1 MGRKRKRTGR
11 HWWRNGVVLMAG
23 AALVSKLIGVLQKVP
38 LQNMAGDRV
47 FGIYNAVYPFYQ
59 LMAVLAT
66 AGVPT
71 AVSII
76 IAQRLRKGDV
86 PDKVSLTLRA
96 ALWMLGI
103 TGLLAFAFMWGS
115 VSNTAVWIGDK
126 AVETSLRTLSV
137 ALLFMP
143 VVAVLRGYWQGLGR
157 MSISAGSQLME
168 QLVRVSVM
176 LLVLILG
183 LRASWDDGAIA
194 GGVMLGS
201 AAGAASVLI
210 VYSLIRGRRSDRARL
225 LVKAELRRERTPL
238 GVMLREMRE
247 VAVLA
252 LPAAL
257 AAIVIPMASVV
268 DAFTVPTML
277 QQAGIGDA
285 AAMHQFG
292 VYSRAQPLLQLVVM
306 VAGAV
311 GAALAPGLSA
321 ARTYGESR
329 ILHERL
335 SLLIRLAWACGAA
348 AALGLVL
355 LAEPLNVM
363 FYKDAQGTRAF
374 AIVGFTALAGCV
386 SAVIAPALQSLGAVR
401 IPAALLLV
409 AALLKGAL
417 NAVLVPS
424 LGIEGAAFSG
434 VVALS
439 VAALLGAAALG
450 RAAAAYAP
458 PGDGVRRAGR
468 GRAAAMALAVMA
480 ASVIVTERAL
490 GAALGDALP
499 PRAAAAALAL
509 TGVAVGACAFAAAGL
524 RCGMISA
531 QELRALTGGEAWAAR
546 LRRWRLLP
554 RAER

>member
-1 MGRKRKRTGR
+1 
-11 HWWRNGVVLMAG
+11 MAG
-23 AALVSKLIGVLQKVP
+23 AALVSKLIGVLQKIP

-71 AVSII
+71 AVSIM
-76 IAQRLRKGDV
+76 IAQRLRMGDTQEEV
-86 PDKVSLTLRA
+86 NTTLWA

-103 TGLLAFAFMWGS
+103 TGLMAFVFMWLSAG
-115 VSNTAVWIGDK
+115 NTAVWIGDK

-143 VVAVLRGYWQGLGR
+143 VVAALRGYWQGRGLMGL
-157 MSISAGSQLME
+157 SAGSQLME
-168 QLVRVSVM
+168 QLVRVCVM
-176 LLVLILG
+176 LLVLTLG
-183 LRASWDDGAIA
+183 LSASWNDAALA

-201 AAGAASVLI
+201 AAGAAFVLI
-210 VYSLIRGRRSDRARL
+210 VYSLIRRRRSGRERL
-225 LVKAELRRERTPL
+225 PGKTGLRREQPL
-238 GVMLREMRE
+238 LRVLLREMRE
-247 VAVLA
+247 LAVLA

-257 AAIVIPMASVV
+257 AAIVVPVAGVV
-268 DAFTVPTML
+268 DAFTVPSML
-277 QQAGIGDA
+277 QEAGMGEA
-285 AAMHQFG
+285 SAMHQFG

-306 VAGAV
+306 VAGAI
-311 GAALAPGLSA
+311 GAALAPGLVASRA
-321 ARTYGESR
+321 CGEHGV
-329 ILHERL
+329 LHERL

-386 SAVIAPALQSLGAVR
+386 SAIIAPALQSLGAVR
-401 IPAALLLV
+401 VPAALLLL

-458 PGDGVRRAGR
+458 PGDGARRAGR
-468 GRAAAMALAVMA
+468 GRAAVLALAVMA
-480 ASVIVTERAL
+480 ASVTLTERAL
-490 GAALGDALP
+490 GAALGEALP

-509 TGVAVGACAFAAAGL
+509 TGVAVGACVFAAVGL
-524 RCGMISA
+524 RCGMVSA
-531 QELRALTGGEAWAAR
+531 QELRALTGGDVWAAR